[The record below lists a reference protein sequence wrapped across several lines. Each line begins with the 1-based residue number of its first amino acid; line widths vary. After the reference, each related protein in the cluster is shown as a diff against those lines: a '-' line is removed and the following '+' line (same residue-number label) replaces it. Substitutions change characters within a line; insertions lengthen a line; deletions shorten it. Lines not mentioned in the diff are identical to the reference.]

1 MNFKLLD
8 LKNNEDNSIN
18 LSFEVLNLESYGD
31 LKKQLKTCG
40 KIQKSE
46 FIS

>member
-18 LSFEVLNLESYGD
+18 LSFEVLNGKLWR
-31 LKKQLKTCG
+31 LKKTIENMWQ
-40 KIQKSE
+40 IQKSE